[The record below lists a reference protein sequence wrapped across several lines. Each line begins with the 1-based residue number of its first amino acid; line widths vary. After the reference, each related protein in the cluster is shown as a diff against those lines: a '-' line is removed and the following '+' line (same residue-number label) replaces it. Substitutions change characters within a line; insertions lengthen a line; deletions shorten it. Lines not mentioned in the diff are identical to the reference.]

1 MPDETARQLRALLT
15 QEERSVLIDIEI
27 TLGCATCLWD
37 GPPTGAIREAL
48 RQASDRRLDWRRI
61 YETVRTTSRFA
72 NRLPRVDEVAPK

>member
-1 MPDETARQLRALLT
+1 MPDETFRQLGPLLT

-48 RQASDRRLDWRRI
+48 RSIVL
-61 YETVRTTSRFA
+61 VLTTAERA
-72 NRLPRVDEVAPK
+72 RAG